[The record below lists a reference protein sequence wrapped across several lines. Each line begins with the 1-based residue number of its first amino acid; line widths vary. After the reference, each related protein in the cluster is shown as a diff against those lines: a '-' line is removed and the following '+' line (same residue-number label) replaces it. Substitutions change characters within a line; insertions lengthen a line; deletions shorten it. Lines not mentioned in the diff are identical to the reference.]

1 MERTGHVNQREPA
14 HAVNDCPTKTDSTGW
29 APVTRPTSQWQPTCA
44 CDASVV
50 PATILDPFISSG
62 TTAVAA
68 QKLGRRAVGIDAS
81 EEYLRLA
88 IKRVEAVSLPLPLG
102 GGA

>member
-1 MERTGHVNQREPA
+1 MRLRISP
-14 HAVNDCPTKTDSTGW
+14 W
-29 APVTRPTSQWQPTCA
+29 LWFRPTSQWQPTCA

-50 PATILDPFISSG
+50 PATVLDPFIGSG

-68 QKLGRRAVGIDAS
+68 QKLGRRAVGVDAS

-88 IKRVEAVSLPLPLG
+88 VKRVGAVSLPLSVG
-102 GGA
+102 RSSMS